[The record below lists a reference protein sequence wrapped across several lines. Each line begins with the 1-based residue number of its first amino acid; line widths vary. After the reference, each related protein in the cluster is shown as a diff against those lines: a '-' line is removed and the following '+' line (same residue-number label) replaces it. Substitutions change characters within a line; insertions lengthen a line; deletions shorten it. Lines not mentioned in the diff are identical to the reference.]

1 MIRGRRV
8 SGNEGLTLIEL
19 LVAVVMI
26 SVVMLMG
33 ARFIVQ
39 QVQQVSVSEAQAQA
53 YEYAMEE
60 LERLKLLPFDSIQ
73 AKSTAPVPEA
83 PQYRRSVAVQDIG
96 GGMTDVYYYRVV
108 TVTVNTP
115 SDAVPPV
122 EVSTAVAR

>member
-8 SGNEGLTLIEL
+8 SGSEGLTLIEL

-39 QVQQVSVSEAQAQA
+39 QVQQVGVSEAQAQS

-60 LERLKLLPFDSIQ
+60 LERTKLLPFDSIQ
-73 AKSTAPVPEA
+73 AKSPAPVPEA
-83 PQYRRSVAVQDIG
+83 PRYTRWTDVEDVG
-96 GGMTDVYYYRVV
+96 GGATDLYHYRVV
-108 TVTVNTP
+108 TVTVEPP

-122 EVSTAVAR
+122 EVTTAVAR